1 MDNFSVLSEIYGA
14 VWIILMP
21 AAAIL
26 LICKIIAKRKG
37 REKLAERFRRIG
49 LRCAVIA
56 GAAMLLS
63 AISIMCGISEYYAK
77 GH

>member
-1 MDNFSVLSEIYGA
+1 MDNFAELGKFYMII
-14 VWIILMP
+14 WIILLP
-21 AAAIL
+21 AAVIL

-49 LRCAVIA
+49 LMCAVIA
-56 GAAMLLS
+56 GAAMLFS
-63 AISIMCGISEYYAK
+63 SISLMCGISEYFAK